1 MNVEVK
7 VEGGVARIFL
17 NRPEKSNALTSEL
30 LLQIQNSIQEIE
42 SESTLRAVVLGGH
55 GKAFCGGAD
64 VKELAALTAANAG
77 AFVERIHKVCAAI
90 RAISSRRSL
99 TFPG

>member
-1 MNVEVK
+1 MKVEVK

-30 LLQIQNSIQEIE
+30 LSQIQNSIQEIKDE
-42 SESTLRAVVLGGH
+42 PALRVVVLGGR

-64 VKELAALTAANAG
+64 VKELSELNN
-77 AFVERIHKVCAAI
+77 I
-90 RAISSRRSL
+90 
-99 TFPG
+99 